1 MPGWFRPFAGRA
13 IVFQSKWDNSRTL
26 GFIGWLN
33 MGFWWR
39 PLGVLASVMLVALL
53 LWADSGWVA
62 ALAFLAG
69 IQAFVMLRRLLQ
81 EYRLSRWL
89 ENPDEVEP
97 PDATGTW
104 GDIFYRLDKLQRRQ
118 RASRSELTNALEQF
132 EHAAQ
137 AVPDGMVILN
147 RSDQIEWCNPA
158 SRKYLGLDCERDRGQ
173 FIRYLLRQAPF
184 LEFLD
189 AADYSQRLVCKS
201 PINREVSLSMQL
213 VPFGAAQKL
222 LVARDITDLERVDAM
237 RRDFI
242 ANVSHELRTPLTVV
256 GGFVE
261 TLADETNLSAEE
273 SRRYF
278 DLMLDHTRRMQRL
291 LDDLLT
297 LSQLESDDHALK
309 EAPIDVKELAG
320 ALKSDAESLSRGRH
334 TVRLQL
340 ESSAGLKGN
349 VQEIRSALS
358 NLVSNAVRYTPDG
371 GEITLTWR
379 EQGDEGVFAVTDTG
393 EGIAPEHI
401 PRLTERFYRVDRS
414 RSRETGGTGLGLA
427 IVKHVL
433 TRHGARLDIRS
444 VPSKG
449 STFAVVFPAQ
459 RVQRPKAPEGD
470 NVIPFR
476 EREQAA
482 G

>member
-1 MPGWFRPFAGRA
+1 
-13 IVFQSKWDNSRTL
+13 
-26 GFIGWLN
+26 

-39 PLGVLASVMLVALL
+39 PLGVLAGVMLVALI

-89 ENPDEVEP
+89 ENPDEVDP

-173 FIRYLLRQAPF
+173 FIRYLLRQAHF

-189 AADYSQRLVCKS
+189 AVDYSKRLVCKS
-201 PINREVSLSMQL
+201 PINREVTVSLQL
-213 VPFGAAQKL
+213 VPFGASQKL
-222 LVARDITDLERVDAM
+222 LVARDITDLERVDGM

-261 TLADETNLSAEE
+261 TLADAPDLPATE
-273 SRRYF
+273 SKRYF

-309 EAPIDVKELAG
+309 DDVPIHVQDLAE

-334 TVRLQL
+334 NIQL
-340 ESSAGLKGN
+340 ELDSQAGLKGN
-349 VQEIRSALS
+349 LQEVRSALG

-371 GEITLTWR
+371 GKITLAWR
-379 EQGDEGVFAVTDTG
+379 EQGDEGVFSVTDTG

-433 TRHGARLDIRS
+433 TRHGARLDIQS
-444 VPSKG
+444 IPGKG
-449 STFAVVFPAQ
+449 STFSVAFPAQ
-459 RVQRPKAPEGD
+459 RVQRPSASDSGK
-470 NVIPFR
+470 VIPFP
-476 EREQAA
+476 ERGHAV

>member
-1 MPGWFRPFAGRA
+1 
-13 IVFQSKWDNSRTL
+13 
-26 GFIGWLN
+26 

-39 PLGVLASVMLVALL
+39 PLSVLASVLLVALA
-53 LWADSGWVA
+53 LWAGSGWVA
-62 ALAFLAG
+62 ALGFLAG
-69 IQAFVMLRRLLQ
+69 IQAFVMTRRLWQ
-81 EYRLSRWL
+81 EFRLARWL

-104 GDIFYRLDKLQRRQ
+104 GDIFYRLQKLQKRQ
-118 RASRSELTNALEQF
+118 KASRGQLTSALEQF
-132 EHAAQ
+132 EHAAM

-147 RSDQIEWCNPA
+147 ASEQIEWCNPA
-158 SRKYLGLDCERDRGQ
+158 SRKFMGLDCERDRGQ
-173 FIRYLLRQAPF
+173 FVRYLLRQAHF
-184 LEFLD
+184 LDFLD
-189 AADYSQRLVCKS
+189 AADYSRRLVCKS
-201 PINREVSLSMQL
+201 PVNRELTLSLQL
-213 VPFGAAQKL
+213 VPFGESQKL

-261 TLADETNLSAEE
+261 TLAEAPDLPPSE

-297 LSQLESDDHALK
+297 LSRLESADHA
-309 EAPIDVKELAG
+309 VKDEGVNVPELAQ
-320 ALKSDAESLSRGRH
+320 ALKAEAESLSRGRH
-334 TVRLQL
+334 RIGLQL
-340 ESSAGLKGN
+340 DSGALLKGN
-349 VQEIRSALS
+349 LQEIRSALG
-358 NLVSNAVRYTPDG
+358 NLVSNAVRYTPEG
-371 GEITLTWR
+371 GEITLAWR
-379 EQGDEGVFAVTDTG
+379 ERAGEGVFSVTDTG
-393 EGIAPEHI
+393 EGIAAEHI

-433 TRHGARLDIRS
+433 TRHGARLEILS
-444 VPSKG
+444 TPGKG
-449 STFAVVFPAQ
+449 STFSAVFPASRLQ
-459 RVQRPKAPEGD
+459 HGPESGT
-470 NVIPFR
+470 VIPFP
-476 EREQAA
+476 ERGQAA

>member
-1 MPGWFRPFAGRA
+1 
-13 IVFQSKWDNSRTL
+13 
-26 GFIGWLN
+26 

-39 PLGVLASVMLVALL
+39 PLGVLASVLLVALF
-53 LWADSGWVA
+53 LWAGWGWVA
-62 ALAFLAG
+62 ALGFLAG
-69 IQAFVMLRRLLQ
+69 IQAFVMLRRLWQ

-89 ENPDEVEP
+89 ESPDEVDP

-104 GDIFYRLDKLQRRQ
+104 GDIFYRLQKLQRRQ
-118 RASRSELTNALEQF
+118 RASRSELSNALEQF
-132 EHAAQ
+132 EHAAM

-147 RSDQIEWCNPA
+147 GNEQIDWCNPA
-158 SRKYLGLDCERDRGQ
+158 SRKYMGLDCERDRGQ
-173 FIRYLLRQAPF
+173 FVRYLLRQAHF
-184 LEFLD
+184 LDFLD
-189 AADYSQRLVCKS
+189 ASDYSRRLVCKS
-201 PINREVSLSMQL
+201 PINRELTLSLQL
-213 VPFGAAQKL
+213 VPFGEGKKL

-261 TLADETNLSAEE
+261 TLADAPDLPPGE

-297 LSQLESDDHALK
+297 LSRLESTDHTLK
-309 EAPIDVKELAG
+309 DEPVNVAELAL
-320 ALKSDAESLSRGRH
+320 ALKSEAESLSHGRH
-334 TVRLQL
+334 RVSLQL
-340 ESSAGLKGN
+340 DSSTWLKGN
-349 VQEIRSALS
+349 LQEIRSALG

-379 EQGDEGVFAVTDTG
+379 EREGEGVFAVTDTG
-393 EGIAPEHI
+393 EGIAAEHI
-401 PRLTERFYRVDRS
+401 PRLTERFYRIDRS

-433 TRHGARLDIRS
+433 TRHGARLEIQS
-444 VPSKG
+444 IPGKG
-449 STFAVVFPAQ
+449 STFSAVFPAQ
-459 RVQRPKAPEGD
+459 RVQQPSAPESGI
-470 NVIPFR
+470 VIPFPGR
-476 EREQAA
+476 GQAA

>member
-1 MPGWFRPFAGRA
+1 
-13 IVFQSKWDNSRTL
+13 
-26 GFIGWLN
+26 

-39 PLGVLASVMLVALL
+39 PLGVLGGVMLVALI

-69 IQAFVMLRRLLQ
+69 IQAIVMLRRLLQ
-81 EYRLSRWL
+81 EFRLARWL
-89 ENPDEVEP
+89 ENPDEVTP

-104 GDIFYRLDKLQRRQ
+104 GDIFYRLEKLQRRQ
-118 RASRSELTNALEQF
+118 RTSRSELTNALEQF

-137 AVPDGMVILN
+137 AVPDAMIILN
-147 RSDQIEWCNPA
+147 GNEQIEWCNPA
-158 SRKYLGLDCERDRGQ
+158 SRKYMGLDCERDRGQ
-173 FIRYLLRQAPF
+173 FIRYLLRQAHF
-184 LEFLD
+184 IEFLD
-189 AADYSQRLVCKS
+189 AADFSHPLVCKS
-201 PINREVSLSMQL
+201 PISREITLSLQL
-213 VPFGAAQKL
+213 VPFGASQKL
-222 LVARDITDLERVDAM
+222 LIARDITDLERVDAM

-261 TLADETNLSAEE
+261 TLADAPNLPASE

-297 LSQLESDDHALK
+297 LSQLESKDQPLK
-309 EAPIDVKELAG
+309 DAPIDMQTLAHG
-320 ALKSDAESLSRGRH
+320 LKSDAESLSRGRH
-334 TVRLQL
+334 TISLAID
-340 ESSAGLKGN
+340 SSALLKGSL
-349 VQEIRSALS
+349 QEVRSALG
-358 NLVSNAVRYTPDG
+358 NLVSNAVRYTPEG
-371 GEITLTWR
+371 GAITLGWR
-379 EQGDEGVFAVTDTG
+379 ERNGEGVFSVSDTG
-393 EGIAPEHI
+393 EGIAPEHL

-433 TRHGARLDIRS
+433 TRHGARLEIQS
-444 VPSKG
+444 VPGKG
-449 STFAVVFPAQ
+449 STFLAVFPAKRIQ
-459 RVQRPKAPEGD
+459 PAGEAENGQ
-470 NVIPFR
+470 VIPFPAR
-476 EREQAA
+476 GHAA

>member
-1 MPGWFRPFAGRA
+1 
-13 IVFQSKWDNSRTL
+13 
-26 GFIGWLN
+26 

-39 PLGVLASVMLVALL
+39 PLSVLASVLLVALI
-53 LWADSGWVA
+53 LWAGSGWIA
-62 ALAFLAG
+62 ALGFLAG
-69 IQAFVMLRRLLQ
+69 VQAFVMLRRLWQ

-89 ENPDEVEP
+89 ESPDEIDP

-104 GDIFYRLDKLQRRQ
+104 GDIFYRLQKLQRRQ
-118 RASRSELTNALEQF
+118 RASRSELSNALEQF
-132 EHAAQ
+132 EHAAM

-147 RSDQIEWCNPA
+147 GNEQIDWCNPA
-158 SRKYLGLDCERDRGQ
+158 SRKYMGLDCERDRGQ
-173 FIRYLLRQAPF
+173 FVRYLLRQAHF
-184 LEFLD
+184 LDFLD
-189 AADYSQRLVCKS
+189 ASDYSRRLVCKS
-201 PINREVSLSMQL
+201 PINRELTLSLQL
-213 VPFGAAQKL
+213 VPFGEGKKL
-222 LVARDITDLERVDAM
+222 LVARDITDLDRVDAM

-261 TLADETNLSAEE
+261 TLADAPDLPRGE

-297 LSQLESDDHALK
+297 LSRLESTDHTLKDEPVNVAELAHALK
-309 EAPIDVKELAG
+309 SE
-320 ALKSDAESLSRGRH
+320 AESLSHGRH
-334 TVRLQL
+334 RVSLL
-340 ESSAGLKGN
+340 LDSSAWLKGN
-349 VQEIRSALS
+349 LQEIRSALG

-379 EQGDEGVFAVTDTG
+379 QREGEGVFSVTDTG
-393 EGIAPEHI
+393 EGIAAEHI

-433 TRHGARLDIRS
+433 TRHSARLDIQS
-444 VPSKG
+444 IPGKG
-449 STFAVVFPAQ
+449 STFSVVFPAQ
-459 RVQRPKAPEGD
+459 RLMNAPPSAT
-470 NVIPFR
+470 VIPFPAQ
-476 EREQAA
+476 EKAA

>member
-1 MPGWFRPFAGRA
+1 M
-13 IVFQSKWDNSRTL
+13 
-26 GFIGWLN
+26 

-39 PLGVLASVMLVALL
+39 PLSVLASAMLVALI
-53 LWADSGWVA
+53 LWAASGWVA
-62 ALAFLAG
+62 ALGFLAG
-69 IQAFVMLRRLLQ
+69 IQAFVMLRRLWQ
-81 EYRLSRWL
+81 EFRLSRWL
-89 ENPDEVEP
+89 ENPDEVDP

-104 GDIFYRLDKLQRRQ
+104 GDIFYRLQKLQRRQ

-137 AVPDGMVILN
+137 AVPDAMVILN
-147 RSDQIEWCNPA
+147 RNEQIEWCNPA
-158 SRKYLGLDCERDRGQ
+158 SRTYMGLDCERDRGQ
-173 FIRYLLRQAPF
+173 FIRYLMRQAHF

-189 AADYSQRLVCKS
+189 AADYSRRLVCKS
-201 PINREVSLSMQL
+201 PINREVILSLQL
-213 VPFGAAQKL
+213 VPFGESQKL
-222 LVARDITDLERVDAM
+222 LVARDITELERVDAM

-261 TLADETNLSAEE
+261 TLADAPELPVSE

-297 LSQLESDDHALK
+297 LSRLESADHSLK
-309 EAPIDVKELAG
+309 EEDVNVPDLAR
-320 ALKSDAESLSRGRH
+320 ALAAEAESLSRGKHR
-334 TVRLQL
+334 VSLDIASQVW
-340 ESSAGLKGN
+340 LKGN
-349 VQEIRSALS
+349 LQEIRSALG

-371 GEITLTWR
+371 GAITLAWR
-379 EQGDEGVFAVTDTG
+379 EHNGEGVFAVTDTG
-393 EGIAPEHI
+393 EGIAAEHI

-433 TRHGARLDIRS
+433 TRHGAHLDIKS
-444 VPSKG
+444 IPGKG
-449 STFAVVFPAQ
+449 STFAAVFPAQ
-459 RVQRPKAPEGD
+459 RLIAAPPSAT
-470 NVIPFR
+470 VIPFPTS
-476 EREQAA
+476 EQAV

>member
-1 MPGWFRPFAGRA
+1 M
-13 IVFQSKWDNSRTL
+13 
-26 GFIGWLN
+26 

-53 LWADSGWVA
+53 LWAASGLVA
-62 ALAFLAG
+62 ALGFLAG
-69 IQAFVMLRRLLQ
+69 IQAFVMLRRLWQ
-81 EYRLSRWL
+81 EFRLARWL
-89 ENPDEVEP
+89 ENPDAVEA

-104 GDIFYRLDKLQRRQ
+104 GDIFYRLEKLQRRQ

-147 RSDQIEWCNPA
+147 GSEQIEWCNPA
-158 SRKYLGLDCERDRGQ
+158 SRKYMGLDAERDRGQ
-173 FIRYLLRQAPF
+173 FIRYLLRQANF

-189 AADYSQRLVCKS
+189 AADYSRRLVCKS
-201 PINREVSLSMQL
+201 PINRELTLSMQL
-213 VPFGAAQKL
+213 VPFGEGKKL
-222 LVARDITDLERVDAM
+222 LVARDVTELERVDAM

-261 TLADETNLSAEE
+261 TLADAPELPPAE

-278 DLMLDHTRRMQRL
+278 DLMLDHTRRMQHL

-297 LSQLESDDHALK
+297 LSRLESEEHILKDETVDVTELARALK
-309 EAPIDVKELAG
+309 TE
-320 ALKSDAESLSRGRH
+320 AESLSRGRH
-334 TVRLQL
+334 QVSLKI
-340 ESSAGLKGN
+340 ESSASLKGN
-349 VQEIRSALS
+349 LQEIRSALA
-358 NLVSNAVRYTPDG
+358 NLVSNAVRYTSAG
-371 GEITLTWR
+371 GEITLAWR
-379 EQGDEGVFAVTDTG
+379 EHNGEGIFSVTDTG
-393 EGIAPEHI
+393 EGIAAEHI
-401 PRLTERFYRVDRS
+401 PRLTERFYRIDRS

-433 TRHGARLDIRS
+433 TRHGARLDIQS
-444 VPSKG
+444 TPGKG
-449 STFAVVFPAQ
+449 STFSAIFPVARIQ
-459 RVQRPKAPEGD
+459 QSSPPESGK
-470 NVIPFR
+470 VIPFR